1 MMFRLLLYVSIIIGS
16 VAYGFSLAKY
26 KIFPYENLKTF
37 ATRVRADVHIG
48 ERSAA
53 ESSGRGGVELAG
65 KPVQESM
72 AAAIAIERELDTA
85 LLPLRIRSV
94 PVNNAHELAAMAGGI
109 AMVADHLVVM
119 DRLGNFYQCKGDCS
133 SLAKVQLPPL
143 PNNIP

>member
-1 MMFRLLLYVSIIIGS
+1 MMFRLLLYVSIITGS

-53 ESSGRGGVELAG
+53 ESSSLLASQY
-65 KPVQESM
+65 KSDRS
-72 AAAIAIERELDTA
+72 AIAIERELDTA

-94 PVNNAHELAAMAGGI
+94 PVNNAHELAAMAGGL

-133 SLAKVQLPPL
+133 TSS
-143 PNNIP
+143 